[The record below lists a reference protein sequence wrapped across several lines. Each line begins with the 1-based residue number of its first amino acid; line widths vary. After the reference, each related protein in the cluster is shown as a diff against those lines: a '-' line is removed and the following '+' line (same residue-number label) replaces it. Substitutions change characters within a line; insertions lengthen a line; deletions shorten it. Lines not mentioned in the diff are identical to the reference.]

1 MTTKKDALNWFELY
15 VADFD
20 RAKRFYETILKTSLQ
35 EVPMENCESAQTNSS
50 RMAVFPYENMK
61 GVGGSITKMKDIAPG
76 AGGTIV
82 YLNVEGDLDGVI
94 KRIPTAGGTMVKPR
108 TSIGEHGFIAIFK
121 DTEGNCVGLHSLK

>member
-20 RAKRFYETILKTSLQ
+20 RAKRFYEAILKTPLQ
-35 EVPMENCESAQTNSS
+35 EVPTENCEASQKENC

-61 GVGGSITKMKDIAPG
+61 GVGGSITQRPEVSPG
-76 AGGTIV
+76 TGGTII

-94 KRIPTAGGTMVKPR
+94 KRIPTAGGAVVKPR

>member
-1 MTTKKDALNWFELY
+1 MTTRKDALNWFELY
-15 VADFD
+15 VTDFD
-20 RAKRFYETILKTSLQ
+20 RAKRFYETILKAALQ
-35 EVPMENCESAQTNSS
+35 DVPMESCESAQKDGS

-94 KRIPTAGGTMVKPR
+94 KRIPTAGGTVVKPR

>member
-15 VADFD
+15 VTDFD
-20 RAKRFYETILKTSLQ
+20 RAKRFYEAILKTPLQ
-35 EVPMENCESAQTNSS
+35 EVPMAGCESGQKDGC

-94 KRIPTAGGTMVKPR
+94 KRIPTAGGTVVKPR